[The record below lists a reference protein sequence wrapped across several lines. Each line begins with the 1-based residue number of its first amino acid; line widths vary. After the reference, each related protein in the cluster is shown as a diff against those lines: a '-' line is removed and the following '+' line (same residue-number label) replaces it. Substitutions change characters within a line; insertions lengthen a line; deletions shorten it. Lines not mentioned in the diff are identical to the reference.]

1 MKKTERN
8 ILIAFILNITF
19 SIFEFVGG
27 IFTNSAAILSDSI
40 HDLGD
45 AASIG
50 ISYFMEKKSKKQADN
65 KYTYGYVRYSVLGGV
80 ITTSILLVGS
90 VLVILNAVDRII
102 NPVEVNYQGMIIF
115 GVVGVVLNTI
125 AALVT
130 RKGDSINQ
138 KAVNLHML
146 EDVLGWVVVLVG
158 AIVMNFTDIKI
169 IDPCMSIGVAVLI
182 LVTSLRNLKL
192 VVDIFLAKTPADID
206 IDELKKHLTAIDG
219 VEDIHHIHVWSID
232 GYNNYATMHI
242 VSKADDIVK
251 VKKEITMET
260 RIQELVNKALS
271 MRKMSYTP
279 YSHWNV
285 GAALLTEDGKIY
297 TGCKRLVAM
306 RP

>member
-1 MKKTERN
+1 
-8 ILIAFILNITF
+8 
-19 SIFEFVGG
+19 
-27 IFTNSAAILSDSI
+27 
-40 HDLGD
+40 
-45 AASIG
+45 
-50 ISYFMEKKSKKQADN
+50 
-65 KYTYGYVRYSVLGGV
+65 
-80 ITTSILLVGS
+80 
-90 VLVILNAVDRII
+90 
-102 NPVEVNYQGMIIF
+102 MIIF
-115 GVVGVVLNTI
+115 GIVGVVLNTI

-242 VSKADDIVK
+242 VSKSDDIVK
-251 VKKEITMET
+251 VKKEIREELEEHNICHAILET
-260 RIQELVNKALS
+260 ETEACDDKECHVELKE
-271 MRKMSYTP
+271 
-279 YSHWNV
+279 HEH
-285 GAALLTEDGKIY
+285 GHHHHH
-297 TGCKRLVAM
+297 
-306 RP
+306 

>member
-8 ILIAFILNITF
+8 ILIAFLLNITF

-242 VSKADDIVK
+242 VSKSDDIVK
-251 VKKEITMET
+251 VKKEIREELEEHNICHAILET
-260 RIQELVNKALS
+260 ETEECDDKECHVELKEHEHGHN
-271 MRKMSYTP
+271 
-279 YSHWNV
+279 HHHH
-285 GAALLTEDGKIY
+285 
-297 TGCKRLVAM
+297 
-306 RP
+306 